1 MIYHCH
7 RIVKLIRWCFD
18 TLIRGKTPEKTAVLG
33 LVSRTG
39 LEPVTT

>member
-1 MIYHCH
+1 MENN
-7 RIVKLIRWCFD
+7 KIRVSVDLVFCFPD
-18 TLIRGKTPEKTAVLG
+18 SPKKPLEIKACLG